1 MERGSD
7 MREDS
12 FTKKIFYRFF
22 FPAVGASICLG
33 LANLADALCV
43 GMVMGEA
50 ALAAISLVTPIY
62 MVFNVLHLGMAVG
75 GSVIFAQLMGGGKVK
90 QAVNVFRQMLLM
102 ALVVSAALAVL
113 GEIFVDP
120 LIVLLGADPAQGM
133 VYEMTRSYAV
143 RLLAAAPLFF
153 LNMIF
158 YYFLRC
164 DDGERRASVGLAV
177 SNLLDVG
184 LSFVFVLGFKM
195 GINGAVY
202 STIVGVGAA
211 VLIYLPHF
219 FKKANILSLRLAR
232 PDFKVMAQCYR
243 TGFSSSSQYIWQFL
257 FFLVI
262 NNLLISRHGESGL
275 AVFNVVLNISYL
287 VVGLFDGVAATIQ
300 PLAATF
306 HGERNRQAERDTLR
320 LGLKW
325 GGALGALLL
334 GMVAL
339 GAPQVGRLF
348 GLSEEMAGMG
358 ALALRMYCVG
368 GIGVGTSMLL
378 SSYWQAVGK
387 EHQTMVLTFLRSF
400 AVYLAFAVP
409 LAMGPLAYFWL
420 VYPATEGVSLAIVA
434 IWRMVVNR
442 RNRLQI
448 VNLDEAPIFHRMLQQ
463 DLQELSGLLE
473 ECEEFCALQG
483 ASMQQTFFVTMA
495 VEEMSQ
501 AIFAHAQESGRS
513 GIYIQITLFQSE
525 PGVFDLHIRDNAMAF
540 DPFSLRT
547 NKISEADSEELA
559 MDSMGVLM
567 VKKKAK
573 EFYYRHFQG
582 FNTLLVRI

>member
-1 MERGSD
+1 
-7 MREDS
+7 MREDR
-12 FTKKIFYRFF
+12 FTQKIFYRFF
-22 FPAVGASICLG
+22 FPAVAASVCLG

-43 GMVMGEA
+43 GMVIGES
-50 ALAAISLVTPIY
+50 ALAAISLVSPIY

-75 GSVIFAQLMGGGKVK
+75 GSVIFAQLMGSGKVK
-90 QAVNVFRQMLLM
+90 QAVNVFRQMLLL
-102 ALVVSAALAVL
+102 ALMVSVALAIL
-113 GEIFVDP
+113 GELFVEP
-120 LIVLLGADPAQGM
+120 LILLLGADPSQGE

-184 LSFVFVLGFKM
+184 LSFVFVLGFGM

-219 FKKANILSLRLAR
+219 FRKANILSLRLNR
-232 PDFKVMAQCYR
+232 PDFKVMFQCYR

-257 FFLVI
+257 FFLII

-325 GGALGALLL
+325 GGALGFVLLAA
-334 GMVAL
+334 VAL
-339 GAPQVGRLF
+339 FAPQVARLF
-348 GLSEEMAGMG
+348 GLSQEMVGMG
-358 ALALRMYCVG
+358 ALALRLYCVG
-368 GIGVGTSMLL
+368 GVGVGVSMLL
-378 SSYWQAVGK
+378 SAYWQAVGK
-387 EHQTMVLTFLRSF
+387 ESQTMVLTFLRSF

-409 LAMGPLAYFWL
+409 LAMGPLTSFWL
-420 VYPATEGVSLAIVA
+420 VYPATEGLSLAIVGV
-434 IWRMVVNR
+434 WQMVANGRKR
-442 RNRLQI
+442 RQFS
-448 VNLDEAPIFHRMLQQ
+448 NLEEAPIFHRMLQQ
-463 DLQELSGLLE
+463 DNQELSGLLE
-473 ECEEFCALQG
+473 ECEKFCAMQG
-483 ASMQQTFFVTMA
+483 AKMQQTFFVTMA

-547 NKISEADSEELA
+547 NKISEADSEEMA

>member
-1 MERGSD
+1 
-7 MREDS
+7 MREDR
-12 FTKKIFYRFF
+12 FTQKIFYRFF
-22 FPAVGASICLG
+22 FPAVAASVCLG

-43 GMVMGEA
+43 GMVMGES
-50 ALAAISLVTPIY
+50 ALAAISLVSPIY

-75 GSVIFAQLMGGGKVK
+75 GSVIFAQLMGSGKVK
-90 QAVNVFRQMLLM
+90 QAVNVFRQMLLL
-102 ALVVSAALAVL
+102 ALMVSVALAIL
-113 GEIFVDP
+113 GELFVEP
-120 LIVLLGADPAQGM
+120 LILLLGADPSQGE

-184 LSFVFVLGFKM
+184 LSFVFVLGFGM

-219 FKKANILSLRLAR
+219 FRKANILSLRLNR
-232 PDFKVMAQCYR
+232 PDFKVMFQCYR

-257 FFLVI
+257 FFLII

-325 GGALGALLL
+325 GGALGFVLLAA
-334 GMVAL
+334 VAL
-339 GAPQVGRLF
+339 FAPQVARLF
-348 GLSEEMAGMG
+348 GLSQEMVDMG
-358 ALALRMYCVG
+358 ALALRLYCVG
-368 GIGVGTSMLL
+368 GVGVGVSMLL
-378 SSYWQAVGK
+378 SAYWQAVGK
-387 EHQTMVLTFLRSF
+387 ESQTMVLTFLRSF

-409 LAMGPLAYFWL
+409 LAMGPLTSFWL
-420 VYPATEGVSLAIVA
+420 VYPATEGLSLAIVGV
-434 IWRMVVNR
+434 WQMVANGRKR
-442 RNRLQI
+442 RQFS
-448 VNLDEAPIFHRMLQQ
+448 NLEEAPIFHRMLQQ
-463 DLQELSGLLE
+463 DNQELSGLLE
-473 ECEEFCALQG
+473 ECEKFCAMQG
-483 ASMQQTFFVTMA
+483 AKMQQTFFVTMA

-547 NKISEADSEELA
+547 NKISEADSEEMA

>member
-1 MERGSD
+1 

-12 FTKKIFYRFF
+12 FTRKIFYRFF
-22 FPAVGASICLG
+22 FPAVAASVCLG

-43 GMVMGEA
+43 GMVMGES
-50 ALAAISLVTPIY
+50 ALAAISLVSPIY

-75 GSVIFAQLMGGGKVK
+75 GSVIFAQLMGSGKVK
-90 QAVNVFRQMLLM
+90 QAVDVFRQMLLL
-102 ALVVSAALAVL
+102 ALMVSIVLAIL
-113 GEIFVDP
+113 GEVFVDP
-120 LIVLLGADPAQGM
+120 LILLLGADPSQGE
-133 VYEMTRSYAV
+133 VYVMTKAYAV

-153 LNMIF
+153 LNMVF

-164 DDGERRASVGLAV
+164 DDGERRASIGLAV

-184 LSFVFVLGFKM
+184 LSFVFVLGFHM

-219 FKKANILSLRLAR
+219 FKKSNTLSLGLTR
-232 PDFKVMAQCYR
+232 PDFKVMFQCYR

-320 LGLKW
+320 LALRW
-325 GGALGALLL
+325 GGTLGLLL
-334 GMVAL
+334 LAAVAL
-339 GAPQVGRLF
+339 FAPQVGRLF
-348 GLSEEMAGMG
+348 GLSEDMVGMG
-358 ALALRMYCVG
+358 ALALRMYCVS
-368 GIGVGTSMLL
+368 GIGVGASMLL
-378 SSYWQAVGK
+378 SAYWQSIGK

-400 AVYLAFAVP
+400 AVYLAFAIP
-409 LAMGPLAYFWL
+409 LAMGPLSYFWL
-420 VYPATEGVSLAIVA
+420 VYPATEYLSLVIV
-434 IWRMVVNR
+434 WVWQKVVNSKKAGQ
-442 RNRLQI
+442 NSES
-448 VNLDEAPIFHRMLQQ
+448 DEAPIFHRMLQQ
-463 DLQELSGLLE
+463 DTKELSGLLE
-473 ECEEFCALQG
+473 ECEEFCSLQG

-495 VEEMSQ
+495 LEEMSQ
-501 AIFAHAQESGRS
+501 AIFTHAQESARS
-513 GIYIQITLFQSE
+513 DIYIQITLFQSE

-547 NKISEADSEELA
+547 HRITETDNEEVA

>member
-143 RLLAAAPLFF
+143 RLLAATPLFF

-434 IWRMVVNR
+434 VWRMVVNR

>member
-1 MERGSD
+1 MKESA
-7 MREDS
+7 
-12 FTKKIFYRFF
+12 FTTKIFYRFF
-22 FPAVGASICLG
+22 FPAVAASVCLG

-43 GMVMGEA
+43 GMVMGES
-50 ALAAISLVTPIY
+50 ALAAISLVSPIF
-62 MVFNVLHLGMAVG
+62 MVFNVLHMGMAVG
-75 GSVIFAQLMGGGKVK
+75 GSVIFAQLMGSGKVK
-90 QAVNVFRQMLLM
+90 QALDVFHQMLLL
-102 ALVVSAALAVL
+102 ALMVSVVLAVL
-113 GEIFVDP
+113 GEVFVEP
-120 LIVLLGADPAQGM
+120 LIRLLGADPSQGD
-133 VYEMTRSYAV
+133 VYVMTRAYAV
-143 RLLAAAPLFF
+143 RLLAATPLFF
-153 LNMIF
+153 LNMLF

-177 SNLLDVG
+177 SNLLDVA
-184 LSFVFVLGFKM
+184 LSFVFVLGFGM

-219 FKKANILSLRLAR
+219 FQKPNILSLGLPR
-232 PDFKVMAQCYR
+232 PNLKVMFQCYR

-306 HGERNRQAERDTLR
+306 HGERNRKAERDTLH
-320 LGLKW
+320 LALKW
-325 GGALGALLL
+325 GGILGLLLLAAVALL
-334 GMVAL
+334 
-339 GAPQVGRLF
+339 APQIARLF
-348 GLSEEMAGMG
+348 GLSEDMVAMG
-358 ALALRMYCVG
+358 ALALRLYCVG
-368 GIGVGTSMLL
+368 GIGAGASLLL
-378 SSYWQAVGK
+378 SAYWQSIGK
-387 EHQTMVLTFLRSF
+387 EFQTMVLTFLRSF
-400 AVYLAFAVP
+400 AVYLALAVP
-409 LAMGPLAYFWL
+409 LSMGPLSFFWL
-420 VYPATEGVSLAIVA
+420 VYPANEYLSLIIIGMWRMLAIKKGELMMA
-434 IWRMVVNR
+434 D
-442 RNRLQI
+442 
-448 VNLDEAPIFHRMLQQ
+448 LDETPIFHRMLQQ
-463 DLQELSGLLE
+463 DTKELSGLLE
-473 ECEEFCALQG
+473 ECEEFCGMQG

-495 VEEMSQ
+495 MEEMSQ
-501 AIFAHAQESGRS
+501 AIFTHAQESGRQD
-513 GIYIQITLFQSE
+513 IYMQITLFQSE

-547 NKISEADSEELA
+547 HRITEADNEEMA

>member
-133 VYEMTRSYAV
+133 VYDMTRSYAV

-434 IWRMVVNR
+434 VWRMVVNR

>member
-1 MERGSD
+1 
-7 MREDS
+7 MREGN
-12 FTKKIFYRFF
+12 FTRKIFYRFF
-22 FPAVGASICLG
+22 FPAVAASVCLG
-33 LANLADALCV
+33 LANLADSLCV
-43 GMVMGEA
+43 GMVMGES
-50 ALAAISLVTPIY
+50 ALAAISLVSPIY

-75 GSVIFAQLMGGGKVK
+75 GSVTFAQLMGSGKVK
-90 QAVNVFRQMLLM
+90 QAVNVFRQMLLL
-102 ALVVSAALAVL
+102 ALMVSVALAIL
-113 GEIFVDP
+113 GELFVEP
-120 LIVLLGADPAQGM
+120 LILLLGADPGQGE
-133 VYEMTRSYAV
+133 VYEMTKSYAV

-184 LSFVFVLGFKM
+184 LSFVFVLGFGM

-219 FKKANILSLRLAR
+219 FRKANILSLRLNR
-232 PDFKVMAQCYR
+232 PDFKVMFQCYR

-257 FFLVI
+257 FFLII

-325 GGALGALLL
+325 GGALGFVLLAA
-334 GMVAL
+334 VAL
-339 GAPQVGRLF
+339 FAPQVARLF
-348 GLSEEMAGMG
+348 GLSQEMVGMG
-358 ALALRMYCVG
+358 ALALRLYCVG
-368 GIGVGTSMLL
+368 GVGVGASMLL
-378 SSYWQAVGK
+378 SAYWQAIGK
-387 EHQTMVLTFLRSF
+387 ESQTMVLTFLRSF

-409 LAMGPLAYFWL
+409 LAMGPLTFFWL
-420 VYPATEGVSLAIVA
+420 VYPATESLSLAIVGV
-434 IWRMVVNR
+434 WQMVANGRKR
-442 RNRLQI
+442 RQFADLE
-448 VNLDEAPIFHRMLQQ
+448 EAPIFHRMLQQ
-463 DLQELSGLLE
+463 DNQELSGLLE
-473 ECEEFCALQG
+473 ECEEFCAMQG
-483 ASMQQTFFVTMA
+483 AKMQQTFFVTMA

-501 AIFAHAQESGRS
+501 AIFAHARESGRS

-540 DPFSLRT
+540 DPFSLHT
-547 NKISEADSEELA
+547 NKISEADSEEMA

-567 VKKKAK
+567 VKEKAK

>member
-1 MERGSD
+1 MKESA
-7 MREDS
+7 
-12 FTKKIFYRFF
+12 FTTKIFYRFF
-22 FPAVGASICLG
+22 FPTAAASVCLG
-33 LANLADALCV
+33 LANLADSLCV
-43 GMVMGEA
+43 GMVMGES

-75 GSVIFAQLMGGGKVK
+75 GSVTFAQLMGSGKVK
-90 QAVNVFRQMLLM
+90 QAVNVFRQMLL
-102 ALVVSAALAVL
+102 LALAVSVVLAIL
-113 GEIFVDP
+113 GKVFVEP
-120 LIVLLGADPAQGM
+120 LILLLGADPSQGE

-153 LNMIF
+153 LNMLF

-184 LSFVFVLGFKM
+184 LSFVFVLGFDM

-219 FKKANILSLRLAR
+219 FKRANILSLRLAR
-232 PDFKVMAQCYR
+232 PDFKVMFQCYR

-257 FFLVI
+257 FFLII

-287 VVGLFDGVAATIQ
+287 VVGLFDGAAATIQ

-320 LGLKW
+320 LGLRW
-325 GGALGALLL
+325 GGALGLLLL
-334 GMVAL
+334 GAVAFF
-339 GAPQVGRLF
+339 APQVSRLF
-348 GLSEEMAGMG
+348 GLSEDMVGMG
-358 ALALRMYCVG
+358 TLALRLYCVG
-368 GIGVGTSMLL
+368 GIGVGISMLL
-378 SSYWQAVGK
+378 SAYWQSIGR
-387 EHQTMVLTFLRSF
+387 EYQTMVLTFLRSF

-409 LAMGPLAYFWL
+409 LAMGPLTCFWL
-420 VYPATEGVSLAIVA
+420 VYPATEYVSLLIVGL
-434 IWRMVVNR
+434 WQMVVNGR
-442 RNRLQI
+442 KGRAFE
-448 VNLDEAPIFHRMLQQ
+448 LDDTPIFHRMLQQ
-463 DLQELSGLLE
+463 DTRELSGLLE
-473 ECEEFCALQG
+473 ECEEFCSDQG

-501 AIFAHAQESGRS
+501 AIFSHSQESGRS

-540 DPFSLRT
+540 DPFSLHT
-547 NKISEADSEELA
+547 NKISETDSEEMA

>member
-1 MERGSD
+1 
-7 MREDS
+7 MREGN
-12 FTKKIFYRFF
+12 FTRKIFYRFF
-22 FPAVGASICLG
+22 FPAVAASVCLG
-33 LANLADALCV
+33 LANLADSLCV
-43 GMVMGEA
+43 GMVMGES
-50 ALAAISLVTPIY
+50 ALAAISLVSPIY

-75 GSVIFAQLMGGGKVK
+75 GSVTFAQLMGSGKVK
-90 QAVNVFRQMLLM
+90 QAVNVFRQMLLL
-102 ALVVSAALAVL
+102 ALMVSVALAIL
-113 GEIFVDP
+113 GELFVEP
-120 LIVLLGADPAQGM
+120 LILLLGADPSQGE
-133 VYEMTRSYAV
+133 VYEMTKSYAV

-184 LSFVFVLGFKM
+184 LSFVFVLGFGM

-219 FKKANILSLRLAR
+219 FRKANILSLRLNR
-232 PDFKVMAQCYR
+232 PDFKVMFQCYR

-257 FFLVI
+257 FFLII

-325 GGALGALLL
+325 GGALGFVLLAA
-334 GMVAL
+334 VAL
-339 GAPQVGRLF
+339 FAPQVARLF
-348 GLSEEMAGMG
+348 GLSQEMVGMG
-358 ALALRMYCVG
+358 ALALRLYCVG
-368 GIGVGTSMLL
+368 GVGVGASMLL
-378 SSYWQAVGK
+378 SAYWQAIGK
-387 EHQTMVLTFLRSF
+387 ESQTMVLTFLRSF

-409 LAMGPLAYFWL
+409 LAMGPLAAFWL
-420 VYPATEGVSLAIVA
+420 VYPATEGLSLAIVGV
-434 IWRMVVNR
+434 WQMVTNGRKR
-442 RNRLQI
+442 RQFADLE
-448 VNLDEAPIFHRMLQQ
+448 EAPIFHRMLQQ
-463 DLQELSGLLE
+463 DNQELSGLLE
-473 ECEEFCALQG
+473 ECEEFCAMQG
-483 ASMQQTFFVTMA
+483 AKMQQTFFVTMA

-501 AIFAHAQESGRS
+501 AIFAHARESGRS
-513 GIYIQITLFQSE
+513 GIYIQITLLQSE
-525 PGVFDLHIRDNAMAF
+525 PGIFDLHIRDNAMAF
-540 DPFSLRT
+540 DPFSLHT
-547 NKISEADSEELA
+547 NKISEADSEEMA

-567 VKKKAK
+567 VKEKAK

>member
-219 FKKANILSLRLAR
+219 FKKANILSLRMAR

-434 IWRMVVNR
+434 VWRMVVNR

>member
-232 PDFKVMAQCYR
+232 PDFKVMGQCYR

-434 IWRMVVNR
+434 VWRMVVNR

-473 ECEEFCALQG
+473 ECEEFCTLQG

>member
-1 MERGSD
+1 
-7 MREDS
+7 MREGN
-12 FTKKIFYRFF
+12 FTRKIFYRFF
-22 FPAVGASICLG
+22 FPAVAASVCLG
-33 LANLADALCV
+33 LANLADSLCV
-43 GMVMGEA
+43 GMVMGES
-50 ALAAISLVTPIY
+50 ALAAISLVSPIY

-75 GSVIFAQLMGGGKVK
+75 GSVTFAQLMGSGKVK
-90 QAVNVFRQMLLM
+90 QAVNVFRQMLLL
-102 ALVVSAALAVL
+102 ALMVSVALAIL
-113 GEIFVDP
+113 GELFVEP
-120 LIVLLGADPAQGM
+120 LILLLGADPGQGE
-133 VYEMTRSYAV
+133 VYEMTKSYAV

-164 DDGERRASVGLAV
+164 DDGECRASVGLAV

-184 LSFVFVLGFKM
+184 LSFVFVLGFSM

-219 FKKANILSLRLAR
+219 FRKANILSLRLNR
-232 PDFKVMAQCYR
+232 PDFKVMFQCYR

-257 FFLVI
+257 FFLII

-325 GGALGALLL
+325 GGALGFVLLAA
-334 GMVAL
+334 VAL
-339 GAPQVGRLF
+339 FAPQVARLF
-348 GLSEEMAGMG
+348 GLSQEMVGMG
-358 ALALRMYCVG
+358 ALALRLYCVG
-368 GIGVGTSMLL
+368 GVGVGASMLL
-378 SSYWQAVGK
+378 SAYWQAIGK
-387 EHQTMVLTFLRSF
+387 ESQTMVLTFLRSF

-409 LAMGPLAYFWL
+409 LAMGPLTFFWL
-420 VYPATEGVSLAIVA
+420 VYPATEGLSLAIVGV
-434 IWRMVVNR
+434 WQMVANGRKR
-442 RNRLQI
+442 RQFADLE
-448 VNLDEAPIFHRMLQQ
+448 EAPIFHRMLQQ
-463 DLQELSGLLE
+463 DNQELSGLLE
-473 ECEEFCALQG
+473 ECEEFCAMQG
-483 ASMQQTFFVTMA
+483 AKMQQTFFVTMA

-501 AIFAHAQESGRS
+501 AIFAHARESGRS

-540 DPFSLRT
+540 DPFSLHT
-547 NKISEADSEELA
+547 NKISEADSEEMA

-567 VKKKAK
+567 VKEKAK

>member
-1 MERGSD
+1 MEGVSG

-22 FPAVGASICLG
+22 FPAVAASICLG

-43 GMVMGEA
+43 GMVMGES

-75 GSVIFAQLMGGGKVK
+75 GSVTFAQLMGGGKVK
-90 QAVNVFRQMLLM
+90 QAVNVFRQMLLL
-102 ALVVSAALAVL
+102 ALMVSVVLAVL
-113 GEIFVDP
+113 GEVFVEP
-120 LIVLLGADPAQGM
+120 LILLLGADPSQGE
-133 VYEMTRSYAV
+133 VYEMTKSYAV

-153 LNMIF
+153 LNMLF

-184 LSFVFVLGFKM
+184 LSFVFVLVFKM

-219 FKKANILSLRLAR
+219 FKKANILSLRLAK

-262 NNLLISRHGESGL
+262 NNLLIARHGESGL

-287 VVGLFDGVAATIQ
+287 AVGLFDGVAATIQ

-320 LGLKW
+320 LALKW
-325 GGALGALLL
+325 GGVLGVLLL
-334 GMVAL
+334 GAIVIF
-339 GAPQVGRLF
+339 APQVARIF
-348 GLSEEMAGMG
+348 GLSEDMAGMG
-358 ALALRMYCVG
+358 APPAGLEVSEAETEEYLLLRD
-368 GIGVGTSMLL
+368 L
-378 SSYWQAVGK
+378 
-387 EHQTMVLTFLRSF
+387 FFR
-400 AVYLAFAVP
+400 
-409 LAMGPLAYFWL
+409 GPGYVAWDTAATAY
-420 VYPATEGVSLAIVA
+420 A
-434 IWRMVVNR
+434 
-442 RNRLQI
+442 
-448 VNLDEAPIFHRMLQQ
+448 
-463 DLQELSGLLE
+463 LE
-473 ECEEFCALQG
+473 EQRRCGGFAHILNWRGERYLLFGAKQGQTLRLRETTLTLEQAEEAAPWLCACYG
-483 ASMQQTFFVTMA
+483 ASELE
-495 VEEMSQ
+495 VECPADSPETGS
-501 AIFAHAQESGRS
+501 ARGCCWNFI
-513 GIYIQITLFQSE
+513 LDV
-525 PGVFDLHIRDNAMAF
+525 PGWLGFDLA
-540 DPFSLRT
+540 
-547 NKISEADSEELA
+547 
-559 MDSMGVLM
+559 
-567 VKKKAK
+567 
-573 EFYYRHFQG
+573 
-582 FNTLLVRI
+582 

>member
-219 FKKANILSLRLAR
+219 FKKANLLSLRLAR

-434 IWRMVVNR
+434 VWRMVVNR

>member
-1 MERGSD
+1 

>member
-1 MERGSD
+1 

-434 IWRMVVNR
+434 VWRMVVNR

-473 ECEEFCALQG
+473 ECEEFCTLQG

>member
-1 MERGSD
+1 
-7 MREDS
+7 MRES
-12 FTKKIFYRFF
+12 AFTTKIFYRFF
-22 FPAVGASICLG
+22 FPAVAASVCLG

-43 GMVMGEA
+43 GMVMGES
-50 ALAAISLVTPIY
+50 ALAAISLVSPIY

-75 GSVIFAQLMGGGKVK
+75 GSVTFAQLMGSGKVK
-90 QAVNVFRQMLLM
+90 QAVDVFRQMLL
-102 ALVVSAALAVL
+102 LALAVSIALAIL
-113 GEIFVDP
+113 GEVFVEP
-120 LIVLLGADPAQGM
+120 LLLLLGADPSQGE
-133 VYEMTRSYAV
+133 VYVMTKSYAV

-153 LNMIF
+153 LNMLF

-184 LSFVFVLGFKM
+184 LSFVFVLGFDM

-219 FKKANILSLRLAR
+219 FQKANILSLGLNR
-232 PDFKVMAQCYR
+232 PNFSVMFQCYR
-243 TGFSSSSQYIWQFL
+243 TGFSTSSQYIWQFL

-306 HGERNRQAERDTLR
+306 HGERNRQAERDTLH
-320 LGLKW
+320 LALKW
-325 GGALGALLL
+325 GGTLGLLL
-334 GMVAL
+334 LAAVAL
-339 GAPQVGRLF
+339 FAPQISRLF
-348 GLSEEMAGMG
+348 GLSEDMVGMG
-358 ALALRMYCVG
+358 TLALRLYCVG
-368 GIGVGTSMLL
+368 GIGAGGSILL
-378 SSYWQAVGK
+378 SAYWQSIGK
-387 EHQTMVLTFLRSF
+387 ASQTMVLTFLRSF

-409 LAMGPLAYFWL
+409 LAMGPLPYFWL
-420 VYPATEGVSLAIVA
+420 VYPATEYLSLVLVGVWQWIADKG
-434 IWRMVVNR
+434 
-442 RNRLQI
+442 LQMSS
-448 VNLDEAPIFHRMLQQ
+448 LDEPPIFHRMLQQ
-463 DLQELSGLLE
+463 DTKELSGLLE
-473 ECEEFCALQG
+473 ECEEFCAMQG

-495 VEEMSQ
+495 LEEMSQ
-501 AIFAHAQESGRS
+501 AIFTHAQESARS
-513 GIYIQITLFQSE
+513 DIYIQITLFQSE

-547 NKISEADSEELA
+547 HRITETDNEEVA

>member
-1 MERGSD
+1 MKGST
-7 MREDS
+7 
-12 FTKKIFYRFF
+12 FTTKIFYRFF
-22 FPAVGASICLG
+22 FPAITASVCLG
-33 LANLADALCV
+33 LANLADSLCV
-43 GMVMGEA
+43 GMVMGES
-50 ALAAISLVTPIY
+50 ALAAISLVSPIY

-75 GSVIFAQLMGGGKVK
+75 GSVTFAQLMGSGKVK
-90 QAVNVFRQMLLM
+90 QAVDVFRQMLML
-102 ALVVSAALAVL
+102 ALAVSVVLAVL
-113 GEIFVDP
+113 GEVFVDP
-120 LIVLLGADPAQGM
+120 LILLLGADPAQGE
-133 VYEMTRSYAV
+133 VYRMTRSYAV

-153 LNMIF
+153 VNMLF

-164 DDGERRASVGLAV
+164 DDGERRASIGLAI

-184 LSFVFVLGFKM
+184 LSFVFVLGFGM

-219 FKKANILSLRLAR
+219 FKKPNILSLGFSR
-232 PDFKVMAQCYR
+232 PDFKVMFQCYR

-287 VVGLFDGVAATIQ
+287 VTGLFDGVAATIQ

-320 LGLKW
+320 LALKW
-325 GGALGALLL
+325 GGTLGLLL
-334 GMVAL
+334 LAAVAVF
-339 GAPQVGRLF
+339 APQIARLF
-348 GLSEEMAGMG
+348 GLSEEMVGMG
-358 ALALRMYCVG
+358 TLALRMYC
-368 GIGVGTSMLL
+368 IAGVGVGASMQL
-378 SSYWQAVGK
+378 SAYWQSVGK

-409 LAMGPLAYFWL
+409 LAMGPLPYFWL
-420 VYPATEGVSLAIVA
+420 VYPATEYLSLA
-434 IWRMVVNR
+434 MVGVWQMAANGKKGVQ
-442 RNRLQI
+442 LSA
-448 VNLDEAPIFHRMLQQ
+448 LDETPIFHHILQQ
-463 DLQELSGLLE
+463 DTRELAGLLE
-473 ECEEFCALQG
+473 ECEEFCGQQG
-483 ASMQQTFFVTMA
+483 ANMQQTFFVTMA
-495 VEEMSQ
+495 LEEMSQ
-501 AIFAHAQESGRS
+501 AIFTHAQESARS
-513 GIYIQITLFQSE
+513 DVYIEFTLFQSE
-525 PGVFDLHIRDNAMAF
+525 PGIFDLHIRDNAMAF
-540 DPFSLRT
+540 DPFSMRT
-547 NKISEADSEELA
+547 NRITEADNEETA

>member
-1 MERGSD
+1 
-7 MREDS
+7 MRES
-12 FTKKIFYRFF
+12 AFTTKIFYRFF
-22 FPAVGASICLG
+22 FPAVAASVCLG

-43 GMVMGEA
+43 GMVMGES
-50 ALAAISLVTPIY
+50 ALAAISLVSPIY

-75 GSVIFAQLMGGGKVK
+75 GSVTFAQLMGSGKVK
-90 QAVNVFRQMLLM
+90 QAVDVFRQMLL
-102 ALVVSAALAVL
+102 LALAVSIALAIL
-113 GEIFVDP
+113 GEVFVEP
-120 LIVLLGADPAQGM
+120 LLLLLGADPSQGE
-133 VYEMTRSYAV
+133 VYVMTKSYAV

-153 LNMIF
+153 LNMLF

-184 LSFVFVLGFKM
+184 LSFVFVLGFNM

-219 FKKANILSLRLAR
+219 FQKANILSLGLNR
-232 PDFKVMAQCYR
+232 PNFSVMFQCYR
-243 TGFSSSSQYIWQFL
+243 TGFSTSSQYIWQFL

-306 HGERNRQAERDTLR
+306 HGERNRQAERDTLH
-320 LGLKW
+320 LALKW
-325 GGALGALLL
+325 GGTLGLLL
-334 GMVAL
+334 LAAVAL
-339 GAPQVGRLF
+339 FAPQISRLF
-348 GLSEEMAGMG
+348 GLSEDMVGMG
-358 ALALRMYCVG
+358 TLALRLYCVG
-368 GIGVGTSMLL
+368 GIGAGGSILL
-378 SSYWQAVGK
+378 SAYWQSIGK
-387 EHQTMVLTFLRSF
+387 ASQTMVLTFLRSF

-409 LAMGPLAYFWL
+409 LAMGPLPYFWL
-420 VYPATEGVSLAIVA
+420 VYPATEYLSLVLVGVWQWIADKG
-434 IWRMVVNR
+434 
-442 RNRLQI
+442 LQMSS
-448 VNLDEAPIFHRMLQQ
+448 LDETPIFHRMLQQ
-463 DLQELSGLLE
+463 DTKELSGLLE
-473 ECEEFCALQG
+473 ECEEFCAMQG

-495 VEEMSQ
+495 LEEMSQ
-501 AIFAHAQESGRS
+501 AIFTHAQESARS
-513 GIYIQITLFQSE
+513 DIYIQITLFQSE

-547 NKISEADSEELA
+547 HRITETDNEEVA

>member
-1 MERGSD
+1 

-12 FTKKIFYRFF
+12 FTRKIFYRFF
-22 FPAVGASICLG
+22 FPAVAASVCLG

-43 GMVMGEA
+43 GMVMGES
-50 ALAAISLVTPIY
+50 ALAAISLVSPIY

-75 GSVIFAQLMGGGKVK
+75 GSVLFAQLMGSGKVK
-90 QAVNVFRQMLLM
+90 QAVDVFRQMLL
-102 ALVVSAALAVL
+102 LALAVSIVLAIL
-113 GEIFVDP
+113 GEVFVDP
-120 LIVLLGADPAQGM
+120 LILLLGADPSQGE
-133 VYEMTRSYAV
+133 VYVMTKAYAV

-153 LNMIF
+153 LNMVF

-164 DDGERRASVGLAV
+164 DDGERRASIGLAV

-184 LSFVFVLGFKM
+184 LSFVFVLGFHM

-219 FKKANILSLRLAR
+219 FKKSNILSLGLTR
-232 PDFKVMAQCYR
+232 PDFKVMFQCYR

-320 LGLKW
+320 LALRW
-325 GGALGALLL
+325 GGTLGLLL
-334 GMVAL
+334 LAAVAL
-339 GAPQVGRLF
+339 FAPQVGRLF
-348 GLSEEMAGMG
+348 GLSEDMVGMG
-358 ALALRMYCVG
+358 TLALRMYCVG
-368 GIGVGTSMLL
+368 GIGVGASVLL
-378 SSYWQAVGK
+378 SAYWQSIGK

-400 AVYLAFAVP
+400 AVYLAFAIP
-409 LAMGPLAYFWL
+409 LAMGPLSYFWL
-420 VYPATEGVSLAIVA
+420 VYPATEYLSLAIV
-434 IWRMVVNR
+434 WVWQKVVNSKKAGQ
-442 RNRLQI
+442 NSES
-448 VNLDEAPIFHRMLQQ
+448 DETPIFHRMLQQ
-463 DLQELSGLLE
+463 DTKELSGLLE
-473 ECEEFCALQG
+473 ECEEFCSLQG

-495 VEEMSQ
+495 LEEMSQ
-501 AIFAHAQESGRS
+501 AIFTHAQESARS
-513 GIYIQITLFQSE
+513 DIYIQITLFQSE

-547 NKISEADSEELA
+547 HRITETDNEEVA

>member
-1 MERGSD
+1 MEGVSG

-22 FPAVGASICLG
+22 FPAVAASICLG

-43 GMVMGEA
+43 GMVMGES

-75 GSVIFAQLMGGGKVK
+75 GSVTFAQLMGGGKVK
-90 QAVNVFRQMLLM
+90 QAVNVFRQMLLL
-102 ALVVSAALAVL
+102 ALMVSVVLAVL
-113 GEIFVDP
+113 GEVFVEP
-120 LIVLLGADPAQGM
+120 LILLLGADPSQGE

-153 LNMIF
+153 LNMLF

-184 LSFVFVLGFKM
+184 LSFVFVLVFKM

-219 FKKANILSLRLAR
+219 FKKANILSLRLAK

-262 NNLLISRHGESGL
+262 NNLLIARHGESGL

-287 VVGLFDGVAATIQ
+287 AVGLFDGVAATIQ

-306 HGERNRQAERDTLR
+306 HGERNRQAERDPLR
-320 LGLKW
+320 LALTW
-325 GGALGALLL
+325 GGVLGVLLL
-334 GMVAL
+334 GAIVIF
-339 GAPQVGRLF
+339 APQVARIF

-358 ALALRMYCVG
+358 ALALRLYCVG
-368 GIGVGTSMLL
+368 AVGAGTSILL
-378 SSYWQAVGK
+378 SSYWQSIGK
-387 EHQTMVLTFLRSF
+387 ERQTMVLTFLRSF

-409 LAMGPLAYFWL
+409 LSMGPLAYFWL
-420 VYPATEGVSLAIVA
+420 VYPATEGVSLAAVA
-434 IWRMVVNR
+434 VWQTVMNR
-442 RNRLQI
+442 RRRLQI
-448 VNLDEAPIFHRMLQQ
+448 VDLDETPIFHRMLQQ
-463 DLQELSGLLE
+463 DNQELSGLLE
-473 ECEEFCALQG
+473 ECEEFCAQQG
-483 ASMQQTFFVTMA
+483 AKMQQTFFVTMA

-525 PGVFDLHIRDNAMAF
+525 PGIFDLHIRDNAMAF
-540 DPFSLRT
+540 DPFSLHT
-547 NKISEADSEELA
+547 NKISEADSEEIA

>member
-1 MERGSD
+1 MKESA
-7 MREDS
+7 
-12 FTKKIFYRFF
+12 FTTKIFYRFF
-22 FPAVGASICLG
+22 FPAVAASVCLG

-43 GMVMGEA
+43 GMVMGES
-50 ALAAISLVTPIY
+50 ALAAISLVSPIY
-62 MVFNVLHLGMAVG
+62 MVFNVLHLAMAVG
-75 GSVIFAQLMGGGKVK
+75 GSVIFAQMMGSGKVK

-102 ALVVSAALAVL
+102 ALIVSVALTVL
-113 GEIFVDP
+113 GEIFLEP
-120 LIVLLGADPAQGM
+120 LLYLLGAEPSQGE
-133 VYEMTRSYAV
+133 VYMMTRSYAV
-143 RLLAAAPLFF
+143 RLLAATPLFF
-153 LNMIF
+153 LNMLF

-164 DDGERRASVGLAV
+164 DDGERRASIGLAV

-184 LSFVFVLGFKM
+184 LSFVFVLGFHM

-219 FKKANILSLRLAR
+219 FRKGTILSLGLTR
-232 PDFKVMAQCYR
+232 PDIQVMLQCCR

-262 NNLLISRHGESGL
+262 NNLLISEHGENGL

-287 VVGLFDGVAATIQ
+287 VVGLFDGVSATIQ

-320 LGLKW
+320 LALKW
-325 GGALGALLL
+325 GGALGLLL
-334 GMVAL
+334 LAGIFLFADQVAR
-339 GAPQVGRLF
+339 VF
-348 GLSEEMAGMG
+348 GLSEAMVGMG
-358 ALALRMYCVG
+358 TTALRWYCAG
-368 GIGVGTSMLL
+368 GVGVGANMLL
-378 SSYWQAVGK
+378 SAYWQSIGK
-387 EHQTMVLTFLRSF
+387 EHQTMVLTFLRSC
-400 AVYLAFAVP
+400 AVYLLFAVP
-409 LAMGPLAYFWL
+409 LAMGPLIHFWI
-420 VYPATEGVSLAIVA
+420 VYPVTEYLSLLLVGVWQAVMNSRRGV
-434 IWRMVVNR
+434 RME
-442 RNRLQI
+442 RL
-448 VNLDEAPIFHRMLQQ
+448 EETPIFHRMLQQ
-463 DLQELSGLLE
+463 DTKELSGLLA
-473 ECEEFCALQG
+473 ECEDFCAEQG
-483 ASMQQTFFVTMA
+483 AKMQQTFFVTMA

-501 AIFAHAQESGRS
+501 AIFTHAQESGRS

-525 PGVFDLHIRDNAMAF
+525 PGVFDLHIRDNALAF

>member
-1 MERGSD
+1 VERGSD

-434 IWRMVVNR
+434 VWRMVVNR

>member
-1 MERGSD
+1 MKESA
-7 MREDS
+7 
-12 FTKKIFYRFF
+12 FTTKIFYRFF
-22 FPAVGASICLG
+22 FPTVAASVCLG

-43 GMVMGEA
+43 GMMVGES

-75 GSVIFAQLMGGGKVK
+75 GSVTFAQLMGSGKVK
-90 QAVNVFRQMLLM
+90 QAVNVFRQMLL
-102 ALVVSAALAVL
+102 LALAVSVVLAIL
-113 GEIFVDP
+113 GEVFVDP
-120 LIVLLGADPAQGM
+120 LILLLGADPSQGE
-133 VYEMTRSYAV
+133 VYEMTKSYAV

-153 LNMIF
+153 LNMLF

-184 LSFVFVLGFKM
+184 LSFVFVLGFGM

-232 PDFKVMAQCYR
+232 PDFKVMFQCYR

-287 VVGLFDGVAATIQ
+287 VVGLFDGAAATIQ

-320 LGLKW
+320 LGMRW
-325 GGALGALLL
+325 GGALGLLL
-334 GMVAL
+334 LAAVAL
-339 GAPQVGRLF
+339 FAPQISRLF
-348 GLSEEMAGMG
+348 GLSEDMIGMG
-358 ALALRMYCVG
+358 TLALRLYCVG
-368 GIGVGTSMLL
+368 GVGVGISMLL
-378 SSYWQAVGK
+378 SAYWQSVGR
-387 EHQTMVLTFLRSF
+387 ERQTMVLTFLRSF

-409 LAMGPLAYFWL
+409 LAMGPLTYFWL
-420 VYPATEGVSLAIVA
+420 VYPATEFLSLVIVGV
-434 IWRMVVNR
+434 WQMVTNGR
-442 RNRLQI
+442 KQSQI
-448 VNLDEAPIFHRMLQQ
+448 TNLDDPPIFHRMLQQ
-463 DLQELSGLLE
+463 DNQELSGLLE
-473 ECEEFCALQG
+473 ECEEFCTLQG
-483 ASMQQTFFVTMA
+483 AKMQQTFFVTMA

-501 AIFAHAQESGRS
+501 AIFTHAQESGRS
-513 GIYIQITLFQSE
+513 GIYMQITLFQSE

-540 DPFSLRT
+540 DPFSLHT
-547 NKISEADSEELA
+547 NKISETDSEEMA

>member
-434 IWRMVVNR
+434 VWRMVVNR

-448 VNLDEAPIFHRMLQQ
+448 VNLDETPIFHRMLQQ

>member
-120 LIVLLGADPAQGM
+120 LIVLLGTDPAQGM

-434 IWRMVVNR
+434 VWRMVVNR

>member
-202 STIVGVGAA
+202 STISAMMP
-211 VLIYLPHF
+211 LRHF
-219 FKKANILSLRLAR
+219 SMK
-232 PDFKVMAQCYR
+232 
-243 TGFSSSSQYIWQFL
+243 FSSA
-257 FFLVI
+257 
-262 NNLLISRHGESGL
+262 ISAS
-275 AVFNVVLNISYL
+275 
-287 VVGLFDGVAATIQ
+287 
-300 PLAATF
+300 
-306 HGERNRQAERDTLR
+306 
-320 LGLKW
+320 
-325 GGALGALLL
+325 
-334 GMVAL
+334 
-339 GAPQVGRLF
+339 
-348 GLSEEMAGMG
+348 
-358 ALALRMYCVG
+358 
-368 GIGVGTSMLL
+368 
-378 SSYWQAVGK
+378 
-387 EHQTMVLTFLRSF
+387 VLTS
-400 AVYLAFAVP
+400 
-409 LAMGPLAYFWL
+409 
-420 VYPATEGVSLAIVA
+420 AT
-434 IWRMVVNR
+434 
-442 RNRLQI
+442 
-448 VNLDEAPIFHRMLQQ
+448 
-463 DLQELSGLLE
+463 
-473 ECEEFCALQG
+473 
-483 ASMQQTFFVTMA
+483 
-495 VEEMSQ
+495 
-501 AIFAHAQESGRS
+501 
-513 GIYIQITLFQSE
+513 
-525 PGVFDLHIRDNAMAF
+525 
-540 DPFSLRT
+540 
-547 NKISEADSEELA
+547 
-559 MDSMGVLM
+559 
-567 VKKKAK
+567 
-573 EFYYRHFQG
+573 
-582 FNTLLVRI
+582 

>member
-1 MERGSD
+1 
-7 MREDS
+7 MRES
-12 FTKKIFYRFF
+12 AFTTKIFYRFF
-22 FPAVGASICLG
+22 FPAVAASVCLG

-43 GMVMGEA
+43 GMVMGES
-50 ALAAISLVTPIY
+50 ALAAISLVSPIY

-75 GSVIFAQLMGGGKVK
+75 GSVTFAQLMGSGKVK
-90 QAVNVFRQMLLM
+90 QAVDVFRQMLL
-102 ALVVSAALAVL
+102 LALAVSIALAIL
-113 GEIFVDP
+113 GEVFVEP
-120 LIVLLGADPAQGM
+120 LLLLLGADPSQGE
-133 VYEMTRSYAV
+133 VYVMTKSYAV

-153 LNMIF
+153 LNMLF

-184 LSFVFVLGFKM
+184 LSFVFVLGFDM

-219 FKKANILSLRLAR
+219 FQKANILSLGLNR
-232 PDFKVMAQCYR
+232 PNFSVMFQCYR
-243 TGFSSSSQYIWQFL
+243 TGFSTSSQYIWQFL

-306 HGERNRQAERDTLR
+306 HGERNRQAERDTLH
-320 LGLKW
+320 LALKW
-325 GGALGALLL
+325 GGTLGLLL
-334 GMVAL
+334 LTAVAL
-339 GAPQVGRLF
+339 FAPQISRLF
-348 GLSEEMAGMG
+348 GLSEDMVGMG
-358 ALALRMYCVG
+358 TLALRLYCVG
-368 GIGVGTSMLL
+368 GIGAGGSILL
-378 SSYWQAVGK
+378 SAYWQSIGK
-387 EHQTMVLTFLRSF
+387 ASQTMVLTFLRSF

-409 LAMGPLAYFWL
+409 LAMGPLSYFWL
-420 VYPATEGVSLAIVA
+420 VYPATEYLSLVLVGVWQWIADKG
-434 IWRMVVNR
+434 
-442 RNRLQI
+442 LQMSS
-448 VNLDEAPIFHRMLQQ
+448 LDETPIFHRMLQQ
-463 DLQELSGLLE
+463 DTKELSGLLE
-473 ECEEFCALQG
+473 ECEEFCAMQG

-495 VEEMSQ
+495 LEEMSQ
-501 AIFAHAQESGRS
+501 AIFTHAQESARS
-513 GIYIQITLFQSE
+513 DIYIQITLFQSE

-547 NKISEADSEELA
+547 HRITETDNEEVA

>member
-1 MERGSD
+1 
-7 MREDS
+7 MRES
-12 FTKKIFYRFF
+12 AFTTKIFYRFF
-22 FPAVGASICLG
+22 FPAVAASVCLG
-33 LANLADALCV
+33 LANLVDALCV
-43 GMVMGEA
+43 GMVMGES
-50 ALAAISLVTPIY
+50 ALAAISLVSPIY

-75 GSVIFAQLMGGGKVK
+75 GSVTFAQLMGSGKIK
-90 QAVNVFRQMLLM
+90 QAVDVFRQMLL
-102 ALVVSAALAVL
+102 LALAVSIALAIL
-113 GEIFVDP
+113 GEVFVEP
-120 LIVLLGADPAQGM
+120 LLLLLGADPSQGE
-133 VYEMTRSYAV
+133 VYMMTKSYAV

-153 LNMIF
+153 LNMLF

-184 LSFVFVLGFKM
+184 LSFVFVLGFGM

-219 FKKANILSLRLAR
+219 FHKANILSLGLNR
-232 PDFKVMAQCYR
+232 PNFSVMLQCYR
-243 TGFSSSSQYIWQFL
+243 TGFSTSSQYIWQFL

-320 LGLKW
+320 LALKW
-325 GGALGALLL
+325 GGTLGLLL
-334 GMVAL
+334 LAAVAL
-339 GAPQVGRLF
+339 FAPQVSRLF
-348 GLSEEMAGMG
+348 GLSENMVGMG
-358 ALALRMYCVG
+358 TLALRLYCVG
-368 GIGVGTSMLL
+368 GIGAGGSILL
-378 SSYWQAVGK
+378 SAYWQSIGK
-387 EHQTMVLTFLRSF
+387 ESHTMVLTFLRSF

-409 LAMGPLAYFWL
+409 LAMGPLPYFWL
-420 VYPATEGVSLAIVA
+420 VYPATEYLSLVLVGVWQWVA
-434 IWRMVVNR
+434 DKG
-442 RNRLQI
+442 LQMSD
-448 VNLDEAPIFHRMLQQ
+448 LDEAPIFHRMLQQ
-463 DLQELSGLLE
+463 DTKELSGLLE
-473 ECEEFCALQG
+473 ECEEFCTMQG

-495 VEEMSQ
+495 LEEMSQ
-501 AIFAHAQESGRS
+501 AIFTHAQESERS
-513 GIYIQITLFQSE
+513 DIYIQITLFQSE

-547 NKISEADSEELA
+547 HRITETDNEEVA

>member
-1 MERGSD
+1 
-7 MREDS
+7 MREDR
-12 FTKKIFYRFF
+12 FTQKIFYRFF
-22 FPAVGASICLG
+22 FPAVAASVCLG

-43 GMVMGEA
+43 GMVMGES
-50 ALAAISLVTPIY
+50 ALAAISLVSPIY

-75 GSVIFAQLMGGGKVK
+75 GSVIFAQLMGSGKVK
-90 QAVNVFRQMLLM
+90 QAVNVFRQMLLL
-102 ALVVSAALAVL
+102 ALMVSVALAIL
-113 GEIFVDP
+113 GELFVEP
-120 LIVLLGADPAQGM
+120 LILLLGADPSQGE

-184 LSFVFVLGFKM
+184 LSFVFVLGFGM

-219 FKKANILSLRLAR
+219 FRKANILSLRLNR
-232 PDFKVMAQCYR
+232 PDFKVMFQCYR

-257 FFLVI
+257 FFLII

-300 PLAATF
+300 PLEATF

-325 GGALGALLL
+325 GGALGFVLLAA
-334 GMVAL
+334 VAL
-339 GAPQVGRLF
+339 FAPQVARLF
-348 GLSEEMAGMG
+348 GLSQEMVDMG
-358 ALALRMYCVG
+358 ALALRLYCVG
-368 GIGVGTSMLL
+368 GVGVGVSMLL
-378 SSYWQAVGK
+378 SAYWQAVGK
-387 EHQTMVLTFLRSF
+387 ESQTMVLTFLRSF

-409 LAMGPLAYFWL
+409 LAMGPLTSFWL
-420 VYPATEGVSLAIVA
+420 VYPATEGLSLAIVGV
-434 IWRMVVNR
+434 WQMVANGRKR
-442 RNRLQI
+442 RQFS
-448 VNLDEAPIFHRMLQQ
+448 NLEEAPIFHRMLQQ
-463 DLQELSGLLE
+463 DNQELSGLLE
-473 ECEEFCALQG
+473 ECEKFCAMQG
-483 ASMQQTFFVTMA
+483 AKMQQTFFVTMA

-547 NKISEADSEELA
+547 NKISEADSEEMA

>member
-434 IWRMVVNR
+434 VWRMVVNR